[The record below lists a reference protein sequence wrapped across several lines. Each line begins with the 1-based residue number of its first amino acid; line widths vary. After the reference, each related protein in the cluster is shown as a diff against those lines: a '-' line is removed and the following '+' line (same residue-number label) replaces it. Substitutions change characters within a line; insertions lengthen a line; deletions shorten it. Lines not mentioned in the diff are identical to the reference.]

1 MSNEPPPAR
10 AYHTMTRIGPR
21 FLLIGGYD
29 GKTTFGDM
37 WWLVNEEDEIAK
49 RALLSPA
56 SSLKSPG
63 PNTLK
68 SPPPSTDSKTEAE
81 GITSPLH
88 DLRQRLGL
96 PAIAAAE
103 APEIASDDKELLA
116 LGKGLL
122 SEADQNSPATA
133 TSLLKVVRAH
143 WNQSNAQSIQLREL
157 SPLLRDY
164 RRLLGTH
171 QSSEISRVG
180 GLDGEGTTLQIY
192 RFYHLKDANQIRIAD
207 IPALLSEYKQLLYL
221 HADLD

>member
-1 MSNEPPPAR
+1 MVFGGHGTGGWITRYDIYHNDCVILDRATVQWKRLSVSNEPPPAR

-133 TSLLKVVRAH
+133 TSLLK
-143 WNQSNAQSIQLREL
+143 
-157 SPLLRDY
+157 
-164 RRLLGTH
+164 
-171 QSSEISRVG
+171 
-180 GLDGEGTTLQIY
+180 
-192 RFYHLKDANQIRIAD
+192 
-207 IPALLSEYKQLLYL
+207 
-221 HADLD
+221 